1 MKTMPARVAFQSST
15 PRANTWIGL
24 AALPGLP
31 SDALSR
37 RLLNDA
43 AGSGEMQH
51 FRSFHSALLGRKPQ
65 SWMAACWHPGVAGRR
80 HARDLRP
87 AAPHW
92 LGAIITGLGP

>member
-15 PRANTWIGL
+15 PCANTWIGL
-24 AALPGLP
+24 APPPRWP

-37 RLLNDA
+37 RLLNGA
-43 AGSGEMQH
+43 AWSGEMQH
-51 FRSFHSALLGRKPQ
+51 FRGFHGALLGREPQ
-65 SWMAACWHPGVAGRR
+65 FWMAARWRPGVARRR
-80 HARDLRP
+80 HASDRRH

>member
-15 PRANTWIGL
+15 PCANTWIGL
-24 AALPGLP
+24 AAPPGLP
-31 SDALSR
+31 SDARSR
-37 RLLNDA
+37 RPPNGA

-51 FRSFHSALLGRKPQ
+51 FRCFHGALSRGEPQ
-65 SWMAACWHPGVAGRR
+65 SWMAARWCPGVAGRR
-80 HARDLRP
+80 HARDLRH